1 MIEIILKVEGMM
13 CEGCENRIKNA
24 LSKIEGIESVNANHI
39 EKTVKVV
46 TNGEVDIEEIE
57 DKIDD
62 LGFEVVKE

>member
-1 MIEIILKVEGMM
+1 MKEINLKVEGMM

-24 LSKIEGIESVNANHI
+24 LSNIEGVESVEASHV

-62 LGFEVVKE
+62 LGFEVVEE

>member
-1 MIEIILKVEGMM
+1 MKEINLKVEGMM

-24 LSKIEGIESVNANHI
+24 LSNIEGVESVEASHI

-62 LGFEVVKE
+62 LGFEVVEE